1 MAPDRKKLFGCPSC
15 GFRVTGTEDACPR
28 CGAKFG
34 AEARF
39 ECPFCGEVVTPLTK
53 ECPTCHIGYDD
64 FVSKAE
70 ERVTDES
77 IDSLLTEIIEI
88 ESKKVKEEAKK
99 LSCPKCSWMVDGTED
114 KCPRCGITFMDLV
127 AYQCPICGS
136 LVHYDAERCEE
147 CSAIFVI
154 EVVKEGTCEVAPAE
168 EPAAEEASETP
179 IATEETLAA
188 AEPEPQAEPE
198 ATAEEVEE
206 EPAGTPEVAQQ
217 EDFAQE
223 TVPVEAS
230 EPKEEEPA
238 EADVAA
244 EEKLETPVVE
254 APEEPAVEDSPQM
267 AEDIQPAAEG
277 STEQPKKVRRRKLK
291 AKT

>member
-15 GFRVTGTEDACPR
+15 GFRITGTEDACPR

-53 ECPTCHIGYDD
+53 ECPTCHIAYDE

-114 KCPRCGITFMDLV
+114 NCPRCGTTFMDMV
-127 AYQCPICGS
+127 AYQCPVCAS
-136 LVHYDAERCEE
+136 LVHYDAERCHE
-147 CSAIFVI
+147 CKAIFVI
-154 EVVKEGTCEVAPAE
+154 ESVDEGTCEAVAVE
-168 EPAAEEASETP
+168 EPAADDAPETTVVAEDPPVEA
-179 IATEETLAA
+179 A
-188 AEPEPQAEPE
+188 PEPQTVPE
-198 ATAEEVEE
+198 AEEE
-206 EPAGTPEVAQQ
+206 EPVRTPEEVPQ
-217 EDFAQE
+217 EAAAQE
-223 TVPVEAS
+223 TAPVEAS
-230 EPKEEEPA
+230 ELKHEEPA
-238 EADVAA
+238 EEEAPA
-244 EEKLETPVVE
+244 EEKPEAPVVE
-254 APEEPAVEDSPQM
+254 ASEEPVVEDRP
-267 AEDIQPAAEG
+267 PAAEG
-277 STEQPKKVRRRKLK
+277 RTGQPKKVRRRKLK
-291 AKT
+291 PKT

>member
-1 MAPDRKKLFGCPSC
+1 MAPERKKLFGCPSC

-34 AEARF
+34 PEARF

-53 ECPTCHIGYDD
+53 ECPSCHIAYDD

-114 KCPRCGITFMDLV
+114 NCPRCGTTFMDLV
-127 AYQCPICGS
+127 AYQCPICAS
-136 LVHYDAERCEE
+136 LVHYDAEGCYE
-147 CSAIFVI
+147 CKAIFVV
-154 EVVKEGTCEVAPAE
+154 ETADDGTCEAASVEEAPAE
-168 EPAAEEASETP
+168 EKPETPVVAEESPVED
-179 IATEETLAA
+179 
-188 AEPEPQAEPE
+188 EPERQAVPEAEEEEPVRTPE
-198 ATAEEVEE
+198 AT
-206 EPAGTPEVAQQ
+206 PQ
-217 EDFAQE
+217 EKVAQE
-223 TVPVEAS
+223 TMPIETS

-238 EADVAA
+238 EEKAPA
-244 EEKLETPVVE
+244 EEEPVMEVQPPVVE
-254 APEEPAVEDSPQM
+254 DRPPAVEEP
-267 AEDIQPAAEG
+267 
-277 STEQPKKVRRRKLK
+277 TERPKKVRRRKLK